1 MKNQNQSGPER
12 REKENLHILSNGG
25 KDDKL
30 SDSLEARQKYKDVA
44 DAAQAAFES
53 AAYAAAA
60 ARAAVELY
68 RSEPHD
74 PDDQNVRTLLIMDFL

>member
-1 MKNQNQSGPER
+1 MKKQNQPES
-12 REKENLHILSNGG
+12 EIKEEQKLKIYTEGG
-25 KDDKL
+25 KYGEL
-30 SDSLEARQKYKDVA
+30 SDSFRVRQKYKDVA

-68 RSEPHD
+68 RSEPRSPHD
-74 PDDQNVRTLLIMDFL
+74 HNVRILLIMDFH